1 MRRFFLDPNLL
12 TEDQIDLPDET
23 LKHLKVLRLSVGDR
37 IELLDGSGQVATARI
52 EILNRQN
59 AQVRIENRRQ
69 EKESALPVTLLQGL
83 PKADK
88 FDLILQKGTEL
99 GISRFV
105 PVLTRRCQPDGGRRR
120 LERWQRVA
128 REAARQSGRLRLPEL
143 EEPMPLEQ
151 ALAGE
156 EGDLKLVAWEQAAT
170 PLNQVLADRRPQGV
184 VLLIGPEGG
193 FDPDEVARAQR
204 DGYIPVSL
212 GPRILR
218 TETAGFVLAG
228 ILQYVYGDLNR
239 PAPSIEPAQT
249 CPEQGGRRDGP

>member
-12 TEDQIDLPDET
+12 TEDQVDLPGET
-23 LKHLKVLRLSVGDR
+23 LKHLRVLRLSVGDR

-59 AQVRIENRRQ
+59 AQVRIVNRRQ
-69 EKESALPVTLLQGL
+69 EKELALPVTLLQGL

-99 GISRFV
+99 GIRRFV
-105 PVLTRRCQPDGGRRR
+105 PVLTQRCQPDGGKRR
-120 LERWQRVA
+120 LDRWQRIA
-128 REAARQSGRLRLPEL
+128 REAARQSGRFRLPEL
-143 EEPMPLEQ
+143 EEPVPLAQ
-151 ALAGE
+151 ALARE
-156 EGDLKLVAWEQAAT
+156 EGDLKLVAWEQAIT
-170 PLNQVLADRRPQGV
+170 PLNQGLADRRPQGV
-184 VLLIGPEGG
+184 VLLVGPEGG
-193 FDPDEVARAQR
+193 FAPEEVALAQR
-204 DGYIPVSL
+204 FDYLPISL

-239 PAPSIEPAQT
+239 PAGGIEPAQT

>member
-1 MRRFFLDPNLL
+1 MRRFFVDPNLL
-12 TEDQIDLPDET
+12 AADRIDLPDDT

-52 EILNRQN
+52 DILTRQN
-59 AQVRIENRRQ
+59 AQVSIENRRQ
-69 EKESALPVTLLQGL
+69 KEESALPVTLLQGL

-99 GISRFV
+99 GISRFL
-105 PVLTRRCQPDGGRRR
+105 PVLTRRCQPEGGKRRQ
-120 LERWQRVA
+120 ERWQRIV
-128 REAARQSGRLRLPEL
+128 REAARQSGRIRLPEIT
-143 EEPMPLEQ
+143 EPMPLEQ
-151 ALAGE
+151 ALAQQ

-170 PLNQVLADRRPQGV
+170 PLNQALAGRRPQAV
-184 VLLIGPEGG
+184 VLLVGPEGG
-193 FDPDEVARAQR
+193 FDPDEVTRAQR
-204 DGYIPVSL
+204 HGYIPVSL

-228 ILQYVYGDLNR
+228 LLQYVYGDLNQ
-239 PAPSIEPAQT
+239 PAGGMEPAQT